1 MRRFAAV
8 SPGFA
13 VDRPVD
19 RFADLLTE
27 THRVVHSDFD
37 HEHSIQTS
45 DSPAQVCLEDQ

>member
-1 MRRFAAV
+1 MI
-8 SPGFA
+8 
-13 VDRPVD
+13 PVD

-45 DSPAQVCLEDQ
+45 GSVWISKQEK